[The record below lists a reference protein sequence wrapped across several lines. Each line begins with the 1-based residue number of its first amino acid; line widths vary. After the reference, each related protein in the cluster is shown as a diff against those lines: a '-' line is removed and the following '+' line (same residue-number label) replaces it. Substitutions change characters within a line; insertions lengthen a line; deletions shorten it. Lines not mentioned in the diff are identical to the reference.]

1 MMRARVLQLPM
12 KPELQAQR
20 LLLRQLLLVGQGQGW
35 SMARATDSI
44 SRKAIYFSIYD
55 IIAQISSTRPLN
67 VIDKRVDHRPFV
79 SSAVSIYM
87 S

>member
-1 MMRARVLQLPM
+1 MRARVLQLPM

-20 LLLRQLLLVGQGQGW
+20 LLLRQLLLAGQGQGW
-35 SMARATDSI
+35 SMARAADNI
-44 SRKAIYFSIYD
+44 SRTTIYFSICD
-55 IIAQISSTRPLN
+55 IIAQMSQTMPLN
-67 VIDKRVDHRPFV
+67 VINKRVDHKPLV